1 MYIFCQ
7 KDVNCYFFIHNIFLV
22 FCNCKKGLKK
32 ERKKEYMR
40 QIGNERKK
48 PKQKRKHLQYNEG
61 LKTLEEIL

>member
-1 MYIFCQ
+1 
-7 KDVNCYFFIHNIFLV
+7 
-22 FCNCKKGLKK
+22 
-32 ERKKEYMR
+32 MR